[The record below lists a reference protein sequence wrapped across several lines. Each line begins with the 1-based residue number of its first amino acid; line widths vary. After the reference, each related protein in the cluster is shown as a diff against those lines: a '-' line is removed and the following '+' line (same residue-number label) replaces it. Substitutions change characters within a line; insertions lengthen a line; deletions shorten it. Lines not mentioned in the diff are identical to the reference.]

1 LKVDDR
7 LETIER
13 EIAELKVLL
22 SRRKNLKVVKLK
34 GSLKGLRVKESQV
47 EEAKRSLFKHAST

>member
-1 LKVDDR
+1 M
-7 LETIER
+7 ETIER